1 MKILFA
7 ADTHPYS
14 AHALEVLSQ
23 LAENTWADVTI
34 LGVVA
39 VRPGAE
45 SMNDDPLVQSLNQY
59 REKFLKH
66 WPDNACPYAPEQL
79 RAQWLELEKG
89 LWQHLL
95 VSTGGR
101 KELAV
106 RVRVGDPDLEL
117 VAATRSEKSDL
128 VVLGCTG
135 GDQCLWADNPQVPQ
149 KLVDG
154 AECSILLVKEAQ
166 PVKTVYACFD
176 ESNVSQESLDM
187 INQVANAYNAQ
198 LQIVGLTKGGG
209 INAQVYSW
217 LDVVYYYY
225 KKKGL
230 QVNQRLVEID
240 AFETFINQEVSE
252 GLLALW
258 LGKKSVLN
266 RFFKKK
272 SVGRFVQS
280 SRSSVL
286 VLR

>member
-34 LGVVA
+34 LGVA
-39 VRPGAE
+39 SDSRTPEPMKENPLAE
-45 SMNDDPLVQSLNQY
+45 ALAQY
-59 REKFLKH
+59 REKFLQH
-66 WPDNACPYAPEQL
+66 WPDNACPYTPEQL
-79 RAQWLELEKG
+79 RYQWIEIGKG
-89 LWQHLL
+89 LWQQLL
-95 VSTGGR
+95 VSSGGR
-101 KELAV
+101 KDLAI
-106 RVRVGDPDLEL
+106 RVRFGDPYTEL
-117 VAATRSEKSDL
+117 VTATRSERSDL

-135 GDQCLWADNPQVPQ
+135 GAQCVWADSPNVPQ

-154 AECSILLVKEAQ
+154 SDCSILLVKEAQ

-176 ESNVSQESLDM
+176 ESNVSQESLEM
-187 INQVANAYNAQ
+187 INQVASAYEAQ
-198 LQIVGLTKGGG
+198 LQIVGLTKSGG

-230 QVNQRLVEID
+230 QVSQRLVEI
-240 AFETFINQEVSE
+240 AEFEAFINHEVEE

-258 LGKKSVLN
+258 LGKKALLS